1 MNKTTISIIIIV
13 LVIIGS
19 LFLFSGSNK
28 TTEDETASSS
38 QSTGIVI
45 DAGRTVVIRGHQLP
59 PNDIEIEVGTTILWE
74 NKDSFIGL
82 PYNEH
87 TITSGSIDRT
97 GKDGVRGIVPN
108 SGSGVS
114 DGTFQEGLKLN
125 KSFSYTFT
133 EPGIYPF
140 YIAEHPIVSGERK
153 IIVAEIS
160 QSSSGET
167 VAMEAKSF
175 SFSPDAL
182 RATIG
187 EVFAL
192 NITATGQHTFTID
205 ELGIDVI
212 LPHGETTRVEITPE
226 QTGSF
231 QFYCSIPGHRGA
243 GQVGT
248 IVVE

>member
-1 MNKTTISIIIIV
+1 MNKKTISIIVIV

-19 LFLFSGSNK
+19 FFLFGGNNK
-28 TTEDETASSS
+28 NTEDNTASSS
-38 QSTGIVI
+38 QPTGIMI
-45 DAGRTVVIRGHQLP
+45 DAGQTIIIRGHQLP
-59 PNDIEIEVGTTILWE
+59 SNDLEIEVGTTILWE
-74 NKDSFIGL
+74 NKDSFVGL
-82 PYNEH
+82 PYSKH
-87 TITSGSIDRT
+87 TITSGIIDRT
-97 GKDGVRGIVPN
+97 GRDGVRGIVPN

-114 DGTFQEGLKLN
+114 DGTFQLN

-140 YIAEHPIVSGERK
+140 YIAEHPAVSGERK
-153 IIVAEIS
+153 IIVTEIS

-182 RATIG
+182 QATIG
-187 EVFAL
+187 EVFGL

-205 ELGIDVI
+205 ELGVDVI

-231 QFYCSIPGHRGA
+231 QFYCSVPGHREA
-243 GQVGT
+243 GQIGT
-248 IVVE
+248 ITVTVE